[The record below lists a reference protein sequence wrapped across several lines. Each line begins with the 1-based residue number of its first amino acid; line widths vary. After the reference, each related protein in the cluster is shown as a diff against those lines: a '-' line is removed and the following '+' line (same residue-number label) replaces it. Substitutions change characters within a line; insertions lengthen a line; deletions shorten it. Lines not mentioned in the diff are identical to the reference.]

1 VSARRLSHLGVLAAV
16 LVLAFAPSARADDF
30 QQIFGDYRA
39 DGVVS
44 PCSHSETSLHNAQG
58 QIPNDIEQYAPDFP
72 AALQSALEARARGQ
86 CGGAAAAPA
95 PAIPAPP
102 AGALA
107 PRSSRRHRHDA
118 AAPPPAPPA
127 AEAPAGASAAAS
139 DGAAAAQVPG
149 VNAATRSEA
158 PLPVVLLGAVGG
170 AFALALLAW
179 ALGRRAL
186 PAGGPARHAF
196 AETGYRAG
204 GLWADFRDWL
214 RTGR

>member
-1 VSARRLSHLGVLAAV
+1 VSARRLSRLGVLAALLA
-16 LVLAFAPSARADDF
+16 LVGAPSARADDF
-30 QQIFGDYRA
+30 QQIFSDYRS

-44 PCSHSETSLHNAQG
+44 PCSHSEASLHNAQG

-86 CGGAAAAPA
+86 CGGAAAAIA
-95 PAIPAPP
+95 PVTLAPS
-102 AGALA
+102 AAALA
-107 PRSSRRHRHDA
+107 PHASRRRARHGV

-127 AEAPAGASAAAS
+127 AAPVAPGGA
-139 DGAAAAQVPG
+139 DGTAAAARVPG
-149 VNAATRSEA
+149 VDAATRSEA

-179 ALGRRAL
+179 AIGRRAL
-186 PAGGPARHAF
+186 PAGGATRHAF
-196 AETGYRAG
+196 AEAGYRAG
-204 GLWADFRDWL
+204 GVWADFRDWL